1 MEEEI
6 NVCFVSIWKDG
17 FVRMCVCPCVW
28 RDLGV
33 SVEGE
38 MGMSVCLKD
47 WVVHVQGEMR
57 VSMCLE
63 RWEICRDRCVCMD
76 REMQLGSLWV

>member
-1 MEEEI
+1 
-6 NVCFVSIWKDG
+6 
-17 FVRMCVCPCVW
+17 MCVCPCVW

-47 WVVHVQGEMR
+47 WVVHVPGDEGVYVFGEMGD
-57 VSMCLE
+57 M
-63 RWEICRDRCVCMD
+63 
-76 REMQLGSLWV
+76 